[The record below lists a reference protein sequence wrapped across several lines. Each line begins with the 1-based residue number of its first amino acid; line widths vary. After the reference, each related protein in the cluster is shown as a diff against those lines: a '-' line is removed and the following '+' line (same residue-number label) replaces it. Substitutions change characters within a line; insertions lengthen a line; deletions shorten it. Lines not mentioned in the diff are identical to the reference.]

1 MESKL
6 VDQFH
11 FSSTVS
17 LHSSNRWWSGD
28 TVAVVTGAN
37 RGIGLAVV
45 KRFAELGL
53 TVVLTARDE
62 ERGKKATEKLREEG
76 LGNVRFF
83 ALDVSKA
90 ASIKTFVSWVETTF
104 GELDILVSKSLTSLF
119 HKCEVESQFYTIPS
133 L

>member
-1 MESKL
+1 
-6 VDQFH
+6 
-11 FSSTVS
+11 
-17 LHSSNRWWSGD
+17 WWSGD

-37 RGIGLAVV
+37 KGIGLAVV

-62 ERGKKATEKLREEG
+62 ERGKRATEKLREEG

-104 GELDILVSKSLTSLF
+104 GGLDI
-119 HKCEVESQFYTIPS
+119 
-133 L
+133 

>member
-1 MESKL
+1 MQYDAHL
-6 VDQFH
+6 DDLTWVFDDRG
-11 FSSTVS
+11 
-17 LHSSNRWWSGD
+17 RWWSGD

-37 RGIGLAVV
+37 KGIGLAVV

-104 GELDILVSKSLTSLF
+104 GGLDILVSKSLTSLF
-119 HKCEVESQFYTIPS
+119 HKFQKVWYET
-133 L
+133 